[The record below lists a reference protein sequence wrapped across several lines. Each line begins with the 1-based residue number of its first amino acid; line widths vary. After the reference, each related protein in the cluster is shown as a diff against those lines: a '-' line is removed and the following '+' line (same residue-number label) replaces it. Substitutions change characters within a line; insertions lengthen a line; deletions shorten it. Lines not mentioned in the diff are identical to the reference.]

1 MQAYVE
7 LLATLPLIALFYQLY
22 AYAANSKGEL
32 RQRRSRKLGIAYM
45 TIGITLLIARELAF
59 VVLGLVLIM
68 MGFRLMAKGLDRL
81 DKKIF
86 IDRYDGHNN
95 GSEPDEK
102 GKDN

>member
-1 MQAYVE
+1 M
-7 LLATLPLIALFYQLY
+7 LPIMAICYQLY
-22 AYAANSKGEL
+22 SYAACSPGEA

-45 TIGITLLIARELAF
+45 TLGITALIARSPAF
-59 VVLGLVLIM
+59 VFLGLVLIM

-95 GSEPDEK
+95 GSEPDGK
-102 GKDN
+102 GKGD